1 VALQHFL
8 EKEKCM
14 SNTREQDRVLNR
26 LGARLL
32 GLEELEVVVGGI
44 NTGLCTF
51 KTSTHSYDGDCTPEP
66 N

>member
-8 EKEKCM
+8 AKEKSM
-14 SNTREQDRVLNR
+14 SNTREQGRVLTR
-26 LGARLL
+26 SGARIL
-32 GLEELEVVVGGI
+32 GQEELEVVVGGI